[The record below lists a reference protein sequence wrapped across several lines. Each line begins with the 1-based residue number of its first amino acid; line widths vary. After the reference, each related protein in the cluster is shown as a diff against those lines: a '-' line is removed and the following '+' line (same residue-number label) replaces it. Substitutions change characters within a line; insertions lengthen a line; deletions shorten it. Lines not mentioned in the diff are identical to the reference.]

1 MPRIEPIAVVVT
13 LVALAAGCGPGRPT
27 DDCREVP
34 GCMIKEWI
42 CGADGIC
49 YAPPGWYDSCAR
61 ATAVSALLQTP
72 CDPVGSTC
80 NVSGS
85 DSGVTVACAAN
96 QSPSDA
102 GPSDPPG
109 CCWLP
114 CDPFAA
120 ESGCP
125 P

>member
-1 MPRIEPIAVVVT
+1 
-13 LVALAAGCGPGRPT
+13 
-27 DDCREVP
+27 
-34 GCMIKEWI
+34 
-42 CGADGIC
+42 
-49 YAPPGWYDSCAR
+49 
-61 ATAVSALLQTP
+61 LLQTP

-125 P
+125 PQMDCVTGNDLCQKNGAHCEPSFNCP